1 MNSCPPDVAKLTL
14 FQYVKSPM
22 GADLWSLLA
31 LNGPLN
37 PDQWDQYDRWW
48 LNTKETL
55 HNKLGRRGEAPDWIM
70 FVHWRSKL
78 FMSAYL
84 EIQKVAVINVTMVP
98 LEMLI
103 WNFTLLRNI
112 LIELKLVAEDDLVK
126 PTTFFQKLATIGKY
140 RRLHH
145 FKNP

>member
-1 MNSCPPDVAKLTL
+1 MAMK
-14 FQYVKSPM
+14 
-22 GADLWSLLA
+22 
-31 LNGPLN
+31 
-37 PDQWDQYDRWW
+37 
-48 LNTKETL
+48 
-55 HNKLGRRGEAPDWIM
+55 
-70 FVHWRSKL
+70 
-78 FMSAYL
+78 
-84 EIQKVAVINVTMVP
+84 IQKVAVINVTMVP

-140 RRLHH
+140 WRLHH